1 MNAGSVNLEGIMM
14 APQTKD
20 LTEDDYDQI
29 ERQQN
34 EKAKKEMFEALI
46 QLDFTSAQ
54 EISLKKMVNMPY
66 KVTDEDEDVMMNNQ
80 SIVKILKM

>member
-1 MNAGSVNLEGIMM
+1 M
-14 APQTKD
+14 
-20 LTEDDYDQI
+20 

-34 EKAKKEMFEALI
+34 EKAKREMFEALI
-46 QLDFTSAQ
+46 KLDFTSAE
-54 EISLKKMVNMPY
+54 EISLKKIINMPY

>member
-1 MNAGSVNLEGIMM
+1 MTNGSVNLESTI
-14 APQTKD
+14 APQAKE
-20 LTEDDYDQI
+20 LTEDDYDQM

-46 QLDFTSAQ
+46 KLDFTSAE
-54 EISLKKMVNMPY
+54 EISLKKMINMPY

>member
-1 MNAGSVNLEGIMM
+1 
-14 APQTKD
+14 
-20 LTEDDYDQI
+20 
-29 ERQQN
+29 
-34 EKAKKEMFEALI
+34 MFEALI